1 MKDLAR
7 CVLAL
12 VVAAAA
18 SACATLP
25 AGPSVMVLPGNAKSF
40 DEFADDDA
48 LCRGWAEN
56 QVGTTTKQ
64 ASTESGV
71 TTAAIATGVGA
82 VAGTAIGAAAGNVGA
97 GAAIGAGSGLLF
109 GSAAGADQA
118 AWASGTVQQRYDGAY
133 MQCMYA
139 KGNKI
144 PVAVDTAQRLGTP
157 APSAPPRPG
166 PPPTASRRLP
176 PPPPPGRPPP
186 PPPDAG

>member
-1 MKDLAR
+1 MKDLVR

-12 VVAAAA
+12 VVAAVA

-25 AGPSVMVLPGNAKSF
+25 SGPSVMVLPGSAKSF

-48 LCRGWAEN
+48 VCRGWAEN

-64 ASTESGV
+64 ASSESGV

-82 VAGTAIGAAAGNVGA
+82 VAGTAIGAAAGDVGA
-97 GAAIGAGSGLLF
+97 GAAIGAGSGLLL

-118 AWASGTVQQRYDGAY
+118 AWAAGSVQQRYDGAY

-144 PVAVDTAQRLGTP
+144 PVAVDTAQRLGAP
-157 APSAPPRPG
+157 APSL
-166 PPPTASRRLP
+166 PPPTPPPPASRRRP
-176 PPPPPGRPPP
+176 PPPPPGPPP
-186 PPPDAG
+186 PPPPGAS